1 MFNKKQIIILLILLA
16 VLAGALFLY
25 KEKFQRWPWQKFS
38 GLVSSTTTTPE
49 AIISSTLPSPSAL
62 PVEKEPREA
71 VMEDVAK
78 RISELSPEKAV
89 LGGKWFI
96 DRFWFVDGSNNSFYV
111 EYEDGH
117 ILRRILLTADTS
129 QMPKI
134 NYKVDAFFEP
144 GESDWILKSG
154 KDQKSGLPLILYSY
168 DETQKRW
175 IQKN

>member
-1 MFNKKQIIILLILLA
+1 MFSKKQIIILLILLA
-16 VLAGALFLY
+16 VLTGSFFLY

-38 GLVSSTTTTPE
+38 GLVSPTVTPE
-49 AIISSTLPSPSAL
+49 NSSSTSASPSVSL
-62 PVEKEPREA
+62 EEKEPREI
-71 VMEDVAK
+71 VMEDLVK
-78 RISELSPEKAV
+78 RISEISPEKAV

-96 DRFWFVDGSNNSFYV
+96 DRFWFVDGSYNSFYV

-117 ILRRILLTADTS
+117 ILRRILLTADLS

-134 NYKVDAFFEP
+134 SSHVAASFEP

-154 KDQKSGLPLILYSY
+154 KDQKSGLPLILYEY
-168 DETQKRW
+168 DETSKTW